1 MSTNVNNTGLQTPIL
16 KPNFKWMLGNANRS
30 IAFGFGSGLTSV
42 APGTAGTLWAW
53 ALFLVADYIFFTP
66 TIPTLLWALGA
77 GFIWG
82 CWACGCVSEEL
93 GKRDFGGIVW
103 DEMIAFWLILTL
115 ITPTNL
121 WMQILAFALFRFFDA
136 VKPGP
141 IGMIDRHFKNT
152 ESMDAPSSKF
162 QILWR
167 GFGIMIDDIA
177 AALFTLLTLAL
188 VQMIAI
194 HFSWI

>member
-1 MSTNVNNTGLQTPIL
+1 MSNTSYQSSQPQPKFKWVLGNVNRVFG
-16 KPNFKWMLGNANRS
+16 
-30 IAFGFGSGLTSV
+30 FGFGSGLSSI

-53 ALFLVADYIFFTP
+53 AIFLIADYILPLTASP
-66 TIPTLLWALGA
+66 ALLGVIGA

-82 CWACGCVSEEL
+82 CWICGSVSEEL

-103 DEMIAFWLILTL
+103 DEMIAFWMILA
-115 ITPTNL
+115 IIMPTTF

-152 ESMDAPSSKF
+152 ENVDAPSTQS
-162 QILWR
+162 QIWWR
-167 GFGIMIDDIA
+167 GFGIMIDDLA
-177 AALFTLLTLAL
+177 AAIFTLIVIAL
-188 VQMIAI
+188 IQMIGVHLI
-194 HFSWI
+194 